1 MKKSIVFV
9 LVLLAA
15 IVLVSPAIVGRI
27 AERTVDENVSWAAAG
42 NGEVQITAAHYER
55 GWFSSEGQHRIELR
69 DGETLGMLRQFAG
82 PMSADELPVLIINTR
97 LDHGLIPVASMSRDA
112 GSLVPGLG
120 SAVSTMQVELP
131 DGDVIDLPGTIH
143 SEIALGGELESHFVL
158 EAGTHGVDDA
168 EVSWGGA
175 KIDVTTNPKTGEI
188 TYKGDLGK
196 LDLKAGPDRAM
207 LAELRFS
214 GRQQPTRYGINI
226 GDVRLSLDGL
236 AIGDPG
242 YGSLA
247 ATTNDAAFRTRG
259 GLKDV
264 LFVASSELD
273 GDRIDGTA
281 SVSSETVG
289 LSPLGDLKFDMNF
302 EIRGADAAALAALQ
316 RIAEN
321 SADGA
326 DPTNLYDAAEDD
338 LKRLFARGFEFGAD
352 RIRMGLP
359 QGEIVSSMHF
369 AVAEENV
376 DTFEWTSLL
385 LGAEAKIDVSI
396 PVDLVEMFG
405 ASNQQIA
412 MAIGAGYLVRKGDAY
427 VMQAEMRKGLMT
439 INGAPMAIPPG
450 LF

>member
-42 NGEVQITAAHYER
+42 SGEVQITAAHYER

-97 LDHGLIPVASMSRDA
+97 LDHGLIPVSSMSRDA

-120 SAVSTMQVELP
+120 SAVSTLQVELP

-196 LDLKAGPDRAM
+196 LDLKAGRDRAM

-236 AIGDPG
+236 AVGEPG
-242 YGSLA
+242 H
-247 ATTNDAAFRTRG
+247 

-264 LFVASSELD
+264 LLVASSELD

-289 LSPLGDLKFDMNF
+289 LSPLGDLTFDMNF

-385 LGAEAKIDVSI
+385 LGAEARIDVSI

-405 ASNQQIA
+405 AGNQQIA